1 MSEVAVGGG
10 RDRPEGKLTPVE
22 RKQVSRLFSDP
33 TYFPPEFRVWIKEF
47 IQNAGITVTAS
58 QIVGSNTIRTG
69 LPPGIFIS
77 CGAAGAVPPDALA
90 CDGRAVSRTTY
101 NLLFGKIGTTWGA
114 GDGAT
119 TFNLP
124 DMRDRSPFGAGSAVG
139 AGATD
144 GQAYGSRGGPRHST
158 SKSGNAYVSSDP
170 THRHTGGREVVSLQ
184 PGSPG
189 NPYSILGNQSIRDV
203 YSDYAATG
211 IAVSDNIAVGPPGL
225 LADAPNW
232 AGVVYAITTGQT
244 A

>member
-33 TYFPPEFRVWIKEF
+33 TYFPPEFRVWLKEF

-114 GDGAT
+114 GDGAA

-124 DMRDRSPFGAGSAVG
+124 DMRDRSPFGAGAAVG

-158 SKSGNAYVSSDP
+158 SRGGGVTKSGTVSGSLP
-170 THRHTGGREVVSLQ
+170 TNPQGFNPNPSTGSAGAASGDRSLQ
-184 PGSPG
+184 QAAL
-189 NPYSILGNQSIRDV
+189 SIVD
-203 YSDYAATG
+203 G
-211 IAVSDNIAVGPPGL
+211 ITVSENITVGPPGL